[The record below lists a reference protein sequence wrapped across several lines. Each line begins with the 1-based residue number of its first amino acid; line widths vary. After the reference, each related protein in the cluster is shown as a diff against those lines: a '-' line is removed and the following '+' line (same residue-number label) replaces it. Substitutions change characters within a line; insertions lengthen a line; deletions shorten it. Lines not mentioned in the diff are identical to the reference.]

1 MRSLASPCLSFASML
16 RNRFKLLLITLALLG
31 LGTRAEAASREVTVH
46 FRGNVDTGIPL
57 DFGPLA
63 PAMRVAIGERQAMP
77 YRFTNLSD
85 RTLEIQAVHQV
96 SPASAERA
104 FDRIQCFS
112 LTRQVLKPHESKTLP
127 VTFKVEASLP
137 ASVPEISL
145 GYMVYKVR
153 AVR

>member
-1 MRSLASPCLSFASML
+1 MTST
-16 RNRFKLLLITLALLG
+16 RFKLLLVALALVALG
-31 LGTRAEAASREVTVH
+31 ARAEAATREVTVH

-63 PAMRVAIGERQAMP
+63 PAMRVAIGERSAIQ

-104 FDRIQCFS
+104 FDKIQCFCS
-112 LTRQVLKPHESKTLP
+112 TRQVLKPHESKTMP
-127 VTFKVEASLP
+127 VTFKVEAALP
-137 ASVPEISL
+137 ASVPEITL
-145 GYMVYKVR
+145 AYMVYKVH
-153 AVR
+153 AVK